1 MKEKKIDKNI
11 PVSRKGHGQNKYPF
25 IPWDSLEIGDSFNCS
40 TDKEFGSAITRSYRY
55 GKSAG
60 KKFTIR
66 RNRSANGKII
76 PGGRIWRIE

>member
-11 PVSRKGHGQNKYPF
+11 PLFSARNKIYPLF
-25 IPWDSLEIGDSFNCS
+25 PLESMEVGDSFSCS
-40 TDKEFGSAITRSYRY
+40 IDKELYSATTLSYLY
-55 GKSAG
+55 GKSTG
-60 KKFTIR
+60 KKFTRR